1 MTMKK
6 ILCSVALLLCC
17 TSVPA
22 IAATDAWPPRQIRW
36 SFEGPLGTFDR
47 QAAQRGFQVYQEVCS
62 VCHGMSLLAFR
73 NLEALGFSED
83 EVKALASQVTVRD
96 GPNDDGEMYDR
107 PGRPSD
113 HFHLPYP
120 NEQAARA
127 ANNGAYPP
135 DLSLI
140 IKARPD
146 GANYVHSLLTGYGH
160 TPPENMKISDALYY
174 NPYFPGM
181 QIAMTPPLSD
191 GQVSYMDNTNAT
203 IDQMARDV
211 THFLQWAAEPEMEH
225 RNKMGIRTILFLIVF
240 SIIFYMAKCRI
251 WERADNEADK

>member
-1 MTMKK
+1 M
-6 ILCSVALLLCC
+6 
-17 TSVPA
+17 
-22 IAATDAWPPRQIRW
+22 AAGSEAEEPRRIRW
-36 SFEGPLGTFDR
+36 DFEGPFGTFNR

-73 NLEALGFSED
+73 HLEALGFSED
-83 EVKALASQVTVRD
+83 EVKALASQFTVRD
-96 GPNDDGEMYDR
+96 GPNDDGEMFDR

-146 GANYVHSLLTGYGH
+146 GANYVHSLLTGYGAI
-160 TPPENMKISDALYY
+160 PPQNLKVPDALYY
-174 NPYFPGM
+174 NPYFPGKL
-181 QIAMTPPLSD
+181 IAMTAPLTD
-191 GQVSYMDNTNAT
+191 GQVTYMDNTNAT

-211 THFLQWAAEPEMEH
+211 VHFLQWAAEPEMER

-240 SIIFYMAKCRI
+240 TGVFYMAKKRI
-251 WERADNEADK
+251 WERAEDDAQE